1 MGELGWEQGID
12 ELLRVVQRRASPA
25 DVLDW
30 LGRRTATAVAWV
42 CPGGRIEAAT
52 DGFPHEAVEALGERL
67 VRLADG
73 RLGAATA
80 RHGDLEVHL
89 EACGRQAPRPVLVT
103 VGAAGRSREAAALVS
118 RAGGLLHLLG
128 EARRADHSARGYEEK
143 ARALRFAVLTA
154 LMTGDVILARR
165 MTHRDVPPLL
175 DAERVRVHL
184 LHCPPA
190 DRDRLASA
198 FQDASGYHGVGLM
211 VHCPAFLDHLIC
223 PIAERE
229 RDGEGSGGLD
239 DRLAGV
245 LRRLVRE
252 NRGYALGVS
261 RPHPIAATA
270 AAYGEAVHALA
281 VARNSP
287 ERLAVYHG
295 SPSLLPLLPR
305 PAALSWARAH
315 VEPLLGE
322 AKITQDVTRLAVAFP
337 RSAVARLL
345 GISRTTVTAHC
356 GRAERALQ
364 ADLGEVRVRAALDLA
379 LALAS
384 NALPSEP
391 GAEAAASGAP
401 SLAHLLSS
409 EPAVDWATGFLEPL
423 GEAAHRDLHA
433 TLRTW
438 VGHNTDAQRA
448 AEALSVSRNTVR
460 ARLRTAE
467 RLLNR
472 DLLTTGSGLHD
483 IVHALIATDHRAHLS
498 DRSGHCAP
506 WSRRGSAP

>member
-1 MGELGWEQGID
+1 MGELGREDGLD
-12 ELLRVVQRRASPA
+12 ELLRMVQRGASPA

-42 CPGGRIEAAT
+42 CPGDRIEAAT
-52 DGFPHEAVEALGERL
+52 DGFPHEAVEVLGEQL
-67 VRLADG
+67 ERLADG

-118 RAGGLLHLLG
+118 RAGGLLRLLG

-154 LMTGDVILARR
+154 LMTGDVTLARR

-175 DAERVRVHL
+175 DAPRVRVHL

-198 FQDASGYHGVGLM
+198 FQDASGYHGAGLM

-229 RDGEGSGGLD
+229 GDGEGSGGPD

-245 LRRLVRE
+245 LRRLVCE

-270 AAYGEAVHALA
+270 AAYGEAVNALA

-322 AKITQDVTRLAVAFP
+322 AKITQDVTRLAVTFP

-356 GRAERALQ
+356 GRAERALR
-364 ADLGEVRVRAALDLA
+364 ADLGDVRVRAALDLA
-379 LALAS
+379 LALD
-384 NALPSEP
+384 ALPPEP
-391 GAEAAASGAP
+391 GAEAAAPGAP

-423 GEAAHRDLHA
+423 DEAAHRDLHT

-438 VGHNTDAQRA
+438 VCHNTDAQRA

-483 IVHALIATDHRAHLS
+483 IVHALIATDHRAHS
-498 DRSGHCAP
+498 RDRSGHCAP
-506 WSRRGSAP
+506 WSRGGSAP